1 MIKKILNH
9 KIITNSKP
17 TRSVAGAAF
26 LITVMSFVSRGLG
39 LVRDSLLASTF
50 SAGDTLDTYYAAFR
64 IPDLIY
70 NLLILGALSAA
81 FIPVFT
87 SLISRKKENDAWKMA
102 NGIVNLAMFFIISLS
117 LILAIF
123 APYIMKIIT
132 PGFSPEK
139 ITQTVALTRIMFLSP
154 LFLGLSG
161 IFGGIL
167 TSFKRFLIYSIAP
180 LFYNLGIII
189 GIVFF
194 VPFWGSI
201 GLAWGVVLG
210 AFFHFMIQY
219 PAARNLGYRY
229 RLSFKSHFTN
239 KEVKKVMKLMVP
251 RTMGIAVNQLNL
263 FVITIFASM
272 LASGSLAIVNFA
284 QNLQGVALGLFGSS
298 FAIAA
303 FPALSDLHARED
315 KKEFVRIFSRTFRQ
329 ILFFVIP
336 TSIFM
341 LLLRAQ
347 LVRIILGHG
356 KFDWE
361 DTVLTFEALGIF
373 SLSLFAQCLIPLL
386 ARAFYS
392 MHDTK
397 TPFYIALVSEAVNIT
412 TVLILL
418 MKYHLGVV
426 GLAIAFSLANLV
438 QMLLLLFVLRSK
450 LEEMDDM
457 RIIRSVLKIALASI
471 FSGIGIQL
479 AKYTTASFMSI
490 DTFLGLMMQTAVA
503 SAVGLLIFVGA
514 CYAIR
519 VEEFL
524 RFKDSLMKRIF
535 KPKKEVIEDIGETSK
550 LP

>member
-1 MIKKILNH
+1 MIKKLINH
-9 KIITNSKP
+9 KIITNPSA
-17 TRSVAGAAF
+17 THSVAGAAF
-26 LITVMSFVSRGLG
+26 LITIMSLVSRGLG
-39 LVRDSLLASTF
+39 LIRDSLLASTF
-50 SAGDTLDTYYAAFR
+50 SAGDVLDSYYAAFR

-87 SLISRKKENDAWKMA
+87 SLISRDKKKEAWEMA
-102 NGIVNLAMFFIISLS
+102 NGIVNLAMFLIITLS
-117 LILAIF
+117 LVFAIF

-139 ITQTVALTRIMFLSP
+139 LAQTVMLTRIMFLSP

-161 IFGGIL
+161 VFGGIL
-167 TSFKRFLIYSIAP
+167 TSYKRFLIYSIAP

-189 GIVFF
+189 GVLVF
-194 VPFWGSI
+194 VKFWGPI
-201 GLAWGVVLG
+201 GLAWGVVFG
-210 AFFHFMIQY
+210 ALMHMLIQY
-219 PAARNLGYRY
+219 PAAKSLGYKHSWTFRA
-229 RLSFKSHFTN
+229 HFSN
-239 KEVKKVMKLMVP
+239 HEIRRVGKLMIP
-251 RTMGIAVNQLNL
+251 RTLGIAVNQVNL
-263 FVITIFASM
+263 FVITIFAST

-298 FAIAA
+298 FAIAV
-303 FPALSDLHARED
+303 FPTLSAIHA
-315 KKEFVRIFSRTFRQ
+315 KKDYNEFARTFSRTFRQ

-336 TSIFM
+336 ISVFM

-361 DTVLTFEALGIF
+361 DTVLTFQALGIF

-397 TPFYIALVSEAVNIT
+397 TPFYIALVSEAVNISA
-412 TVLILL
+412 VLILL

-426 GLAIAFSLANLV
+426 GLAAAFSLANLV
-438 QMLLLLFVLRSK
+438 QMMILLFVLRARFEN
-450 LEEMDDM
+450 LDDK
-457 RIIRSVLKIALASI
+457 RILKSVFKIGVASI
-471 FSGIGIQL
+471 FFGVAIQATKYLVSSLINIDSFIGISTQL
-479 AKYTTASFMSI
+479 V
-490 DTFLGLMMQTAVA
+490 LA
-503 SAVGLLIFVGA
+503 SAAGVIIFIGV
-514 CYAIR
+514 CYIIK

-524 RFKDSLMKRIF
+524 RFKESLTRRIF
-535 KPKKEVIEDIGETSK
+535 KTDKEIVEDISEASG
-550 LP
+550 L